1 MFESTVRRYLAL
13 LAEDRLIP
21 RFWNKDLSLWPRYPD
36 RRAPNPLAMNW
47 LDLPDNLPA
56 AIGRVNS
63 LKERLIAAGFQHGVF
78 VAISTS
84 SNAAELLPALG
95 LPSRGFSFRVQN
107 HIDPMTI
114 RILEGELDLR
124 RTVFLV
130 ASKTGKNLEMHAL
143 LLCLLARLKS
153 VGVANPGAHF
163 VAITEDGSYLATL
176 ASENKFLAVLE
187 EPHGFR
193 GRFSGVQHYGLLLGG
208 LFGFDTAKILA
219 ALESSRQECRKTSPI
234 EQNPAAK
241 LAAFLAAL
249 VATGHHRLVIRS
261 GKKFL
266 PLAKRLAHLVG
277 CSSCK
282 GDSGILPFLE
292 VQVSPEALTKGGIGV
307 CDLVM
312 AGESVPAPID
322 PAFPAVA
329 MEVPDLESLPARV
342 FEWEAATALACS
354 LMDVNPFDDP
364 DYIDGRDE
372 SMRLIEQFSVQK
384 DFGVPRPR
392 IVQGEVALYVDG
404 EMRHQLSGL
413 SVEHALSSLFSMCA
427 PDGYCA
433 LLSFLWRKPEV
444 KQILIEL
451 SEGIGRVLGV
461 PASVVPGP
469 RYIHMSGQCLKA
481 GPPGGIALLL
491 TCDTIDKLEVP
502 GAGYALGD
510 LRLAL
515 ALGDYGAM
523 NRRERPIVRLHL
535 TADWEKSS
543 TELRLI
549 LEKALNLYRRA
560 H

>member
-13 LAEDRLIP
+13 LAEERLIS

-56 AIGRVNS
+56 SMGRVNS
-63 LKERLIAAGFQHGVF
+63 LAEKLIAAGFQHGVF
-78 VAISTS
+78 VAISS
-84 SNAAELLPALG
+84 SGNAAELLPALG
-95 LPSRGFSFRVQN
+95 LPARGFSFRVQN
-107 HIDPMTI
+107 HIDPASI
-114 RILEGELDLR
+114 RILESELDLR

-143 LLCLLARLKS
+143 LLCCLARLKS
-153 VGVANPGAHF
+153 VGVANPGAQF

-176 ASENKFLAVLE
+176 ASENKFLAVFE

-208 LFGFDTAKILA
+208 LCGFDSAKILA
-219 ALESSRQECRKTSPI
+219 AIEASRQECRRTSPI
-234 EQNPAAK
+234 EQNPAANF
-241 LAAFLAAL
+241 AAFLAAL
-249 VATGHHRLVIRS
+249 VATGHRRLVIRS
-261 GKKFL
+261 SEKLL

-282 GDSGILPFLE
+282 GESGILPFLE
-292 VQVSPEALTKGGIGV
+292 VQVNPEILAKGGIGV
-307 CDLVM
+307 CNVVM
-312 AGESVPAPID
+312 AGESVPAPLD
-322 PAFPAVA
+322 PGFPTVTT
-329 MEVPDLESLPARV
+329 EVPDLESLPAQV
-342 FEWEAATALACS
+342 FEWEVATALACS
-354 LMDVNPFDDP
+354 LLDVNPFDDP

-392 IVQGEVALYVDG
+392 IAQGDVALFVDG
-404 EMRHQLSGL
+404 GMRHELSGL
-413 SVEHALSSLFSMCA
+413 SIEHALSSLFSLCA
-427 PDGYCA
+427 PDGYCS
-433 LLSFLWRKPEV
+433 LLSFLWHKPEV
-444 KQILIEL
+444 KQILIEI

-461 PASVVPGP
+461 PTTILPGP
-469 RYIHMSGQCLKA
+469 RYIHLAGQYLKA
-481 GPPGGIALLL
+481 GPNGGIALLL

-502 GAGYALGD
+502 GAEYSLGD

-515 ALGDYGAM
+515 ALGDYDAM
-523 NRRERPIVRLHL
+523 NRRGRPIVRLHL
-535 TADWEKSS
+535 SADWEKSIA
-543 TELRLI
+543 ELRSI
-549 LEKALNLYRRA
+549 LEKAVNLHRRA